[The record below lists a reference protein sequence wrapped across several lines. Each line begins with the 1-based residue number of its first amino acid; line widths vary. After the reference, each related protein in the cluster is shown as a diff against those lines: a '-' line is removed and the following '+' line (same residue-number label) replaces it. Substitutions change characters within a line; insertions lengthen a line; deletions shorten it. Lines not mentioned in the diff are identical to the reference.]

1 MLQVLP
7 MGNQRARSPRNLDH
21 GHGMQRREKTK
32 TNEQK
37 QRSKGSFAPQENV
50 PASEMIVNRT
60 LNALHNLGTQRFA
73 LSPFSEHL
81 NRWLTNLKDVL
92 SEFQSHPTVTA
103 DEQFTKEQAQIL
115 SNIELDFEKTR
126 FKEAHSNEAIK
137 NLSDSKTLLVQVEQD
152 YAATTKEI
160 EQRKDIEIKRLS
172 SNVNDINEELDHI
185 ARMKA
190 GLFRRISKNT
200 KAQKEIETKQRLN
213 AAQNELA
220 STMQQFT
227 AQQEKQRDEYEKRRQ
242 TLIQQIRNQEQ
253 ELESQDIDDSVE
265 IRRATCDALIN
276 SVNSLLQRKGVPH

>member
-1 MLQVLP
+1 
-7 MGNQRARSPRNLDH
+7 
-21 GHGMQRREKTK
+21 MQRREKTK

-50 PASEMIVNRT
+50 PTSEMIVNRT

-73 LSPFSEHL
+73 LSPFTEHL

-92 SEFQSHPTVTA
+92 SEFQSHPTVTV
-103 DEQFTKEQAQIL
+103 DEQFTKEEAQIL
-115 SNIELDFEKTR
+115 SNIELDFGKTW

-137 NLSDSKTLLVQVEQD
+137 NLSDNKNFLEQIEQD
-152 YAATTKEI
+152 YAAAAKEV
-160 EQRKDIEIKRLS
+160 EEAKEVEIKRLS

-185 ARMKA
+185 ARMKT
-190 GLFRRISKNT
+190 GIFRGISKNA
-200 KAQKEIETKQRLN
+200 KVQKEAEAKQRLN

-227 AQQEKQRDEYEKRRQ
+227 AQQEKQRDEYEKRKQ
-242 TLIQQIRNQEQ
+242 TLTQQIRNQEQ

-265 IRRATCDALIN
+265 TRRATCDALIN
-276 SVNSLLQRKGVPH
+276 SVNSVLQRKGVPQ